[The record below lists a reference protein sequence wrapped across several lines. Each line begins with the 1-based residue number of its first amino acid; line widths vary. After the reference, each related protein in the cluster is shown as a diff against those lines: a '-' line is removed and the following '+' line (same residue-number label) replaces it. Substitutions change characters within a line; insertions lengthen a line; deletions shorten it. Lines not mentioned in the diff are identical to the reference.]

1 MVINRRQFTRG
12 SVAAGAAPFVAG
24 GLHLP
29 SAMAQDSSIQ
39 LASNASDPEPRART
53 EAMVEA
59 FQEAQSDHTVEINVT
74 EHEGFKQQIRTFLAS
89 DNPPDV
95 LTWFAGNRM
104 RFFAGNDLLLNLDD
118 LYASEGL
125 EEKFP
130 QGILEVSKG
139 TDGHYYFMPTS
150 YYHWAVYYRPSIF
163 EEAGVEVPET
173 WEDFLGVCD
182 ALGEIGKTPLAI
194 GTQAPWTAAAW
205 FDYFNM
211 RTNGPEF
218 HIRLMDGE
226 EAYNSEDV
234 KNAFGYWRELLDR
247 NAFIPQPEA
256 YMWQDALTPMVQGD
270 AAMYLMGGFILDS
283 YPDEAE
289 DDLDFFRF
297 PIIDA
302 GVAVGEDAPTDG
314 FFASAKADN
323 VEGANALLGYL
334 SSAESQQHMFELG
347 ASPGVNTEIDES
359 IYDPFTQ
366 QGLTMLQES
375 DYIAQFYDR
384 DTHPDMAERG
394 MNAFIE
400 FWNNPDDL
408 DGILDR
414 LDEERQRVYADDV

>member
-1 MVINRRQFTRG
+1 MKLFEEKNPDY
-12 SVAAGAAPFVAG
+12 SVEV
-24 GLHLP
+24 
-29 SAMAQDSSIQ
+29 
-39 LASNASDPEPRART
+39 
-53 EAMVEA
+53 
-59 FQEAQSDHTVEINVT
+59 NVT
-74 EHEGFKQQIRTFLAS
+74 EHEAFKQQIRTFLAS

-104 RFFAGNDLLLNLDD
+104 RFFADNQLLLNLDD
-118 LYASEGL
+118 MYAEQGL

-139 TDGHYYFMPTS
+139 NDGHYYFMPTS
-150 YYHWAVYYRPSIF
+150 YYHWAVYYRPSLF
-163 EEAGVEVPET
+163 EEAKVEVPET
-173 WEDFLGVCD
+173 WEDFLAVCD
-182 ALGEIGKTPLAI
+182 ALSAAGKTPLTI

-218 HIRLMDGE
+218 HIELMDGKQ
-226 EAYNSEDV
+226 AYNSQEV
-234 KNAFGYWRELLDR
+234 KDAFGHWKELLDR

-270 AAMYLMGGFILDS
+270 AAMYLMGRFILDS
-283 YPDEAE
+283 YPDESE

-302 GVAVGEDAPTDG
+302 GVKVGEDAPTDG
-314 FFASAKADN
+314 FFAAAKTDN
-323 VEGANALLGYL
+323 VDGAHALLGYIG
-334 SSAESQQHMFELG
+334 SAESQQQQFEMG
-347 ASPGVNTEIDES
+347 GSPGVNIDIDPS
-359 IYDPFTQ
+359 IYDENTQ
-366 QGLTMLQES
+366 KGLTMLQDS

-394 MNAFIE
+394 MSAFIE

-414 LDEERQRVYADDV
+414 LDEERKRVYDNEA

>member
-1 MVINRRQFTRG
+1 
-12 SVAAGAAPFVAG
+12 
-24 GLHLP
+24 
-29 SAMAQDSSIQ
+29 
-39 LASNASDPEPRART
+39 
-53 EAMVEA
+53 
-59 FQEAQSDHTVEINVT
+59 
-74 EHEGFKQQIRTFLAS
+74 
-89 DNPPDV
+89 
-95 LTWFAGNRM
+95 
-104 RFFAGNDLLLNLDD
+104 
-118 LYASEGL
+118 
-125 EEKFP
+125 
-130 QGILEVSKG
+130 
-139 TDGHYYFMPTS
+139 
-150 YYHWAVYYRPSIF
+150 
-163 EEAGVEVPET
+163 
-173 WEDFLGVCD
+173 
-182 ALGEIGKTPLAI
+182 
-194 GTQAPWTAAAW
+194 
-205 FDYFNM
+205 
-211 RTNGPEF
+211 
-218 HIRLMDGE
+218 MDGE

-323 VEGANALLGYL
+323 VEGASALLGYL